1 MEVLVYIAFAAIMVV
16 WVVIKEANDDDY
28 L

>member
-1 MEVLVYIAFAAIMVV
+1 MEVLVYIAFAALTVV